1 MKIRKITDTLS
12 ARIYFFW
19 RIFLMKYLVIFIAFG
34 ICAAWA
40 TAQETVYYGGY
51 DGSRAEANA
60 IQAERNQLIRYQI
73 QRDEYNRMVDKTES
87 YRAQR
92 QQEADAY
99 YDAQQQRIDNMTR
112 EPSDFFTDL
121 N

>member
-1 MKIRKITDTLS
+1 
-12 ARIYFFW
+12 
-19 RIFLMKYLVIFIAFG
+19 MKYLVILIGLG

-40 TAQETVYYGGY
+40 TAQEAVYYGDY

-60 IQAERNQLIRYQI
+60 IQAERNQLIRCQI
-73 QRDEYNRMVDKTES
+73 QRDEYNQMIDKTET
-87 YRAQR
+87 YRAER
-92 QQEADAY
+92 QQESDAY

-121 N
+121 D

>member
-1 MKIRKITDTLS
+1 
-12 ARIYFFW
+12 
-19 RIFLMKYLVIFIAFG
+19 MKYLVILIGLG

-40 TAQETVYYGGY
+40 TAQEAAYYGNY

-73 QRDEYNRMVDKTES
+73 QRDEYNQMIDKTEA
-87 YRAQR
+87 YRVER

-99 YDAQQQRIDNMTR
+99 YNAQQERIDNMAQ

-121 N
+121 D